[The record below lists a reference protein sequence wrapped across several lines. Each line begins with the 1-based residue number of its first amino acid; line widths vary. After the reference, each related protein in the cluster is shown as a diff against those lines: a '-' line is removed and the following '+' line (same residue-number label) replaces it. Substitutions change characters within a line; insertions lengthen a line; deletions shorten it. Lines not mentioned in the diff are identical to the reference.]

1 MLSRHLDHEN
11 TSETYDDIL
20 IVPRY
25 SEISS
30 RTQISLE
37 SKLTKDITL
46 KIPIISANMDT
57 ITEDKMAI
65 ALAKLGG
72 LGIIHRYCSVEEQAQ
87 MIRNVKRYTN
97 YIIETPYTLN
107 VNDVLTEPLD
117 KSYIVVDDE
126 RKIRGIISRRDILM
140 NQYITKSNKV
150 SEIMNPKVIR
160 IGLEYSDNE
169 EYIIRVLLDYKIE
182 KLPIA
187 DDQGRLLGLI
197 TLKDI
202 LYRTKN
208 KHIALL
214 DDKHRLMVGGAIGV
228 KGDYLER
235 TKALVKAGCD
245 IICVDVAHGH
255 HELCGSAVR
264 EIKKLYPNLP
274 VIAGNVCTAEGVEYL
289 YKCGADVVKVGIGGG
304 SICITRVQTGCGYPQ
319 FSSVVQCAKKA
330 RELGITIIADGGHS
344 GKSGNI
350 FKAICGGACA
360 SMLGGMLAGT
370 DETPGE
376 IVIKNHKKMKM
387 IRGMAGRLSNV
398 NRKNRTGEKID
409 VETMVPEGV
418 EGYVPYKGRVK
429 DVIRQLCGGIRSGM
443 SYVGCESIECLRNTD
458 LNYVVISQSGKME
471 SGSHDI
477 SEI

>member
-126 RKIRGIISRRDILM
+126 KKIRGIISRRDILM

-160 IGLEYSDNE
+160 IGLDHSDNE
-169 EYIIRVLLDYKIE
+169 EYIIRVLLNYKIE

-214 DDKHRLMVGGAIGV
+214 DDKHRLMVGGAVGV

-235 TKALVKAGCD
+235 TKSLVDAGCD

-264 EIKKLYPNLP
+264 EIKKLYPTLA
-274 VIAGNVCTAEGVEYL
+274 VIAGNVCTPEGVEYL

-443 SYVGCESIECLRNTD
+443 SYVGCESIESLRKTD

>member
-1 MLSRHLDHEN
+1 MFYQDKSY
-11 TSETYDDIL
+11 SYDDIL

-25 SEISS
+25 SDISS
-30 RTQISLE
+30 RSQISLE
-37 SKLTKDITL
+37 SKLTKNITL

-72 LGIIHRYCSVEEQAQ
+72 LGIVHRYCSIEEQVQ
-87 MIRNVKRYTN
+87 MIKNVKRYTN
-97 YIIETPYTLN
+97 YIIEHPYTLN
-107 VNDVLTEPLD
+107 VNDVLNEPLD
-117 KSYIVVDDE
+117 KSYLVVNDE
-126 RKIRGIISRRDILM
+126 GKLCGIISKRDILM

-150 SEIMNPKVIR
+150 SEIMNKKVIKIGEEDSDDEESVIR
-160 IGLEYSDNE
+160 I
-169 EYIIRVLLDYKIE
+169 LLDYKIE
-182 KLPIA
+182 KLPIV
-187 DDQGRLLGLI
+187 DDNSKLKGLI
-197 TLKDI
+197 TLRDI

-214 DDKHRLMVGGAIGV
+214 DDKHRLMVGAAVGV
-228 KGDYLER
+228 KDDYLER
-235 TKALVKAGCD
+235 TKALVEAGCD

-264 EIKKLYPNLP
+264 KIKKLYPELP
-274 VIAGNVCTAEGVEYL
+274 VIAGNVCTPEGVEYL
-289 YKCGADVVKVGIGGG
+289 YECGADVVKVGIGGG

-319 FSSVVQCAKKA
+319 FDAVVRCAKKA
-330 RELGITIIADGGHS
+330 KELGITVIADGGHS

-370 DETPGE
+370 DETPGD

-387 IRGMAGRLSNV
+387 IRGMAGRWANM
-398 NRKNRTGEKID
+398 NRQNRTGEKID
-409 VETMVPEGV
+409 LEKMVPEGV
-418 EGYVPYKGRVK
+418 EGYVPYKGEVK
-429 DVIRQLCGGIRSGM
+429 DVIHQLCGGIKSGM
-443 SYVGCESIECLRNTD
+443 SYVGCNSIDELRKTEVK
-458 LNYVVISQSGKME
+458 YVIISQSGKME